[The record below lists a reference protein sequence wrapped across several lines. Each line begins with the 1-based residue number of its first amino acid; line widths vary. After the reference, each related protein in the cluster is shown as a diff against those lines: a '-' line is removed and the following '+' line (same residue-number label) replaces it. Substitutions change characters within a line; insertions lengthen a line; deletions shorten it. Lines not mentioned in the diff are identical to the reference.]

1 MICLEYM
8 DLYFSNLI
16 QEFRAPALDAAM
28 LFFTYLGN
36 WEVVLIL
43 ITIAGI
49 FFAAKKHKDYILA
62 ILFSVGGGEVLVWV
76 IKHIVQRPRPFLTD
90 DLVFEKS
97 FSFPSGH
104 AFAAVAFYG
113 LLAYFLISAVKSRF
127 WKIFFIAVCALL
139 ALTIGISRIYL
150 GVHWPTDVLAGFA
163 LGIAW
168 LAIIITVLK
177 KIKK

>member
-1 MICLEYM
+1 M
-8 DLYFSNLI
+8 DLYISHLI
-16 QEFRAPALDAAM
+16 QGLRAPALDAVM

-36 WEVVLIL
+36 WEVVLIAVM
-43 ITIAGI
+43 IACA
-49 FFAAKKHKDYILA
+49 FYAVKKMWNYILA
-62 ILFSVGGGEVLVWV
+62 ILFSVGGGEAMVW
-76 IKHIVQRPRPFLTD
+76 ILKHIVQRPRPLFSN

-113 LLAYFLISAVKSRF
+113 LLAYFLICATKNRF
-127 WKIFFIAVCALL
+127 LKIFSVIVCVLL

-163 LGIAW
+163 LGAAW
-168 LAIIITVLK
+168 LAVALK
-177 KIKK
+177 GLNKKSPR